1 MILERHQRVSAS
13 AIRRWASIVH
23 GNEAADLLAWHN
35 NERTCRGQHAR
46 ALALYRERRNA
57 KLRELCMKRA
67 RVRTSFGP
75 IERPQGVPAHLLIYC
90 GVCEEQYETPPAC
103 RHSRALS
110 CRPLHSSTTRPRKK
124 PISKQRLDE
133 VNVLEQRKDK

>member
-13 AIRRWASIVH
+13 AIRRWTSIDH
-23 GNEAADLLAWHN
+23 GNEAAGLLAWHN

-46 ALALYRERRNA
+46 AFALYRERRNA

-103 RHSRALS
+103 RHSRCAQLPAS
-110 CRPLHSSTTRPRKK
+110 LINYEATKEANIEAETGRS
-124 PISKQRLDE
+124 QRAGTAE
-133 VNVLEQRKDK
+133 G